1 MSQFSD
7 HATDYNRDEGPL
19 SFPTVVTPDA
29 QWQLASGMAR
39 IHQATLTPSKQQLL
53 SEYASSV
60 PGLAHASAS
69 DISLLGAYRFD
80 DPAGEVGIE
89 CHILGSADGDVIH
102 LPVVYRAEPIEGWD
116 DVLVGT
122 LEHSVLGTRWV
133 YEACGDPI
141 FVQELVATI
150 VTGGTQVELV
160 VETDGGTVVREPT
173 ATVVGTGVPGTVVP
187 AIGTVLAKREG
198 TNTVISTGGLKVVI
212 RHVVT
217 DPGPVDGPRL
227 LGTWPGGQATL
238 AFI

>member
-1 MSQFSD
+1 M
-7 HATDYNRDEGPL
+7 
-19 SFPTVVTPDA
+19 A
-29 QWQLASGMAR
+29 Q
-39 IHQATLTPSKQQLL
+39 IHQATLTPSKQELL
-53 SEYASSV
+53 SAYVASV
-60 PGLAHASAS
+60 PGLTQVSAS

-89 CHILGSADGDVIH
+89 CHILGTADGDILH
-102 LPVVYRAEPIEGWD
+102 LPVVYRSEPIEGSD

-141 FVQELVATI
+141 FVQELVETI
-150 VTGGTQVELV
+150 VTGGTQVELL
-160 VETDGGTVVREPT
+160 VETDEGPVVREPT
-173 ATVVGTGVPGTVVP
+173 ATVLGTGEAGTAIPRVGHVV
-187 AIGTVLAKREG
+187 AKREG
-198 TNTVISTGGLKVVI
+198 MDTVISTDELNVVV

-217 DPGPVDGPRL
+217 DPGSADGRHL